1 MNNNEFTTKN
11 DFLFFKDEILGDIKK
26 IELSTSDKFSKI
38 SSYLENQK
46 EYNEK
51 KYKEL
56 EMSIENLSKKI
67 KEKTDLERLEDK
79 LEKSIKTL
87 KDLNTTLDI
96 KLNILNKDLKDTCF
110 KYDKIISNNL
120 FVPGVV
126 GIGCPYEN
134 MRFFIE
140 YANIK
145 LSELIKTKD
154 KNNLDNKSYKERM
167 EGIIKQNTFQFETME
182 NKFTQLI
189 KIEVNKY
196 DEMCRQ
202 RIVDVYTKLEKDKSD
217 NNKVI
222 DEQKLNLDK
231 LTKDFDKFYYEDWAN
246 QNKLC
251 NSLNRKLGK
260 NKDEFNSIN
269 NKLKELDDLIKKINS
284 NSNNYIRKSNAHTFL
299 FKQIQEKY
307 DTNISDNEKLNNK
320 KSNNMEIKK
329 IAIRNQKYNITP
341 KDEIYK
347 ENISYEKI
355 GPKTNHSFNKK
366 INDINITNE
375 NNIIPN
381 NKEKSEKK
389 KKANNEIIEINNNK
403 ENTKSRN
410 KKSIDKKSNISDIQD
425 TSVDCV
431 NNNNKVFRKL
441 DFKSLNIK
449 KRKFNKNINENNK
462 IFEYDDKPEKNDKKE
477 QTYENNSFYF
487 KVINYNG
494 IINGRNKSNNNKTT
508 KNHNFGQN
516 YSYSSIE
523 PKNKYKKNYNISE
536 KVKLNHLVI
545 GSEFREKDLH
555 FINQIKFNLSQAY
568 LLEKA
573 RLEKEQRKQNNLF
586 STNSFNNNKI
596 KPFDKNKFNLYKNN
610 YKFKNEKI
618 NEKERAFDRNIQKY
632 NDNQEIMN
640 SNFPSIYTNIYR
652 QGIKFN
658 NNLENKKMYLS
669 YMNDY
674 MGNKANIFNKDAN
687 RTQIIDE
694 NMIND
699 NKNKNVNLFK
709 KNKRIYNKKLLNS
722 SSDIIP
728 LIKKESKTPD
738 DFSKHH
744 LNYSNN
750 YEKSFD
756 LSYDN
761 RNGEQKL
768 KKVKSY
774 LIKKL
779 KEDLI

>member
-1 MNNNEFTTKN
+1 
-11 DFLFFKDEILGDIKK
+11 
-26 IELSTSDKFSKI
+26 
-38 SSYLENQK
+38 
-46 EYNEK
+46 
-51 KYKEL
+51 
-56 EMSIENLSKKI
+56 
-67 KEKTDLERLEDK
+67 
-79 LEKSIKTL
+79 
-87 KDLNTTLDI
+87 
-96 KLNILNKDLKDTCF
+96 
-110 KYDKIISNNL
+110 
-120 FVPGVV
+120 
-126 GIGCPYEN
+126 
-134 MRFFIE
+134 
-140 YANIK
+140 
-145 LSELIKTKD
+145 
-154 KNNLDNKSYKERM
+154 
-167 EGIIKQNTFQFETME
+167 
-182 NKFTQLI
+182 
-189 KIEVNKY
+189 
-196 DEMCRQ
+196 
-202 RIVDVYTKLEKDKSD
+202 
-217 NNKVI
+217 
-222 DEQKLNLDK
+222 
-231 LTKDFDKFYYEDWAN
+231 
-246 QNKLC
+246 
-251 NSLNRKLGK
+251 
-260 NKDEFNSIN
+260 
-269 NKLKELDDLIKKINS
+269 
-284 NSNNYIRKSNAHTFL
+284 
-299 FKQIQEKY
+299 
-307 DTNISDNEKLNNK
+307 
-320 KSNNMEIKK
+320 MEIKK

-355 GPKTNHSFNKK
+355 GTKTNHSFNKK
-366 INDINITNE
+366 INDINIKNE

-389 KKANNEIIEINNNK
+389 KKVNNEIIEINNNK

-431 NNNNKVFRKL
+431 NNNNKVFQKL

-610 YKFKNEKI
+610 YKFKNEK
-618 NEKERAFDRNIQKY
+618 ERAFDRNIQKY

-674 MGNKANIFNKDAN
+674 IGEGIGTAALQSPEFVEGVYNNIGSIF
-687 RTQIIDE
+687 E
-694 NMIND
+694 
-699 NKNKNVNLFK
+699 
-709 KNKRIYNKKLLNS
+709 
-722 SSDIIP
+722 
-728 LIKKESKTPD
+728 
-738 DFSKHH
+738 
-744 LNYSNN
+744 
-750 YEKSFD
+750 
-756 LSYDN
+756 
-761 RNGEQKL
+761 
-768 KKVKSY
+768 
-774 LIKKL
+774 
-779 KEDLI
+779 